1 MLVNIYGLMIQ
12 IQQAMGMQVDLKL
25 PLKYHEALKE
35 DKFTYISF
43 FGSLETLQD
52 PSIKPCIELALD
64 YCKQMNIERLQ
75 KFRLNLEIQVIM
87 LNIYS
92 ESMVDRA
99 KGNENLKQLVRELQ
113 KHDNDVIEQKL
124 VSLYYVILMLAEQSN
139 NIDEYI
145 GKFSQSTFLY
155 HNNVLI
161 LYSEYAELY
170 IKLGTK
176 FYENVDFL
184 SQTFQRVIVNNMINR
199 NFEKAEKLAKDFVV
213 FAEKTGLKTKIY
225 VDAMLT
231 MMDVQSHQNK
241 SQFLFANWH
250 NLQNLAKEAYGVDS
264 HQYLKSV
271 EYLAKLFTL
280 QGKPAE
286 EYQQLLRAYEIAKQ
300 IFGTEINQS
309 SSNILMEM
317 VGIKVALSLFDEAYR
332 LIEKAKTIGKLD
344 ALRHTTMLI

>member
-241 SQFLFANWH
+241 SQFLFAN
-250 NLQNLAKEAYGVDS
+250 
-264 HQYLKSV
+264 
-271 EYLAKLFTL
+271 
-280 QGKPAE
+280 
-286 EYQQLLRAYEIAKQ
+286 
-300 IFGTEINQS
+300 
-309 SSNILMEM
+309 
-317 VGIKVALSLFDEAYR
+317 
-332 LIEKAKTIGKLD
+332 
-344 ALRHTTMLI
+344 